1 MSRTPARFTE
11 ADLNRAVKVASKHSQ
26 RVLIHPDG
34 DHFVNGRGL
43 TAPTPTTVFVLGLY
57 PQVGARV

>member
-1 MSRTPARFTE
+1 MSRIPARFTE

-34 DHFVNGRGL
+34 TIEVCPITDKNEKEVEG
-43 TAPTPTTVFVLGLY
+43 VSKIVL
-57 PQVGARV
+57 